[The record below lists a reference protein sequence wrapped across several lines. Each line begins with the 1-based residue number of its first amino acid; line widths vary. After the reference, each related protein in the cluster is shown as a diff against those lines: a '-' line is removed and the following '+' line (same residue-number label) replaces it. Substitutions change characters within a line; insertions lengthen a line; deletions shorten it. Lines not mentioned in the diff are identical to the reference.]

1 MMKMNYFDYN
11 YFDFLGVIMNT
22 FTRRQFITSVVA
34 TTALFP
40 LSNLFAGKKSL
51 TSKENEKLKICIFS
65 KHLQWLDYQA
75 MGKTAAELGFDGV
88 DLTVRPGGHVLPEN
102 VEKDLPKAVAAVK
115 KAGIQVPMMA
125 TGITDPKSPQTKT
138 ILKLASQL
146 GIKYYRLGYFKYD
159 KTQSIPERLFQI
171 QSIIKGLLELNK
183 KYKICGDYQNHA
195 GNNRYGAA
203 IWDLW
208 ETMKDMDTSY
218 IGCQFDVRHATVEGG
233 NSWPVDFR
241 LVAPFTHTI
250 VVKDF
255 YWQKSNGKWKAVSCP
270 LGEGMVD
277 FKHYFKLVKKA
288 RFSGPITVHYEYP
301 LGGANKGKRELTIPK
316 NEVLSAMRKDLKK
329 LKEWLKEAEL
339 L

>member
-1 MMKMNYFDYN
+1 MNK
-11 YFDFLGVIMNT
+11 IS
-22 FTRRQFITSVVA
+22 RRQFVSSVSTA
-34 TTALFP
+34 AALFP
-40 LSNLFAGKKSL
+40 LSNLLTNKKLLFNPEIKKS
-51 TSKENEKLKICIFS
+51 KICIFS
-65 KHLQWLDYQA
+65 KHLQWLDYEA
-75 MGKTAAELGFDGV
+75 MGETAAELGFDGV

-102 VEKDLPKAVAAVK
+102 VEQNLPKAVDAVK

-125 TGITDPKSPQTKT
+125 TGITDAKDPRTT
-138 ILKLASQL
+138 IILKLASQL
-146 GIKYYRLGYFKYD
+146 GIKFYRLGYYGYD
-159 KTQSIPERLFQI
+159 ESQPIPERLLEI
-171 QSIIKGLLELNK
+171 QSKLKGLLELNK

-208 ETMKDMDTSY
+208 ETMKNLDTEY

-255 YWQKSNGKWKAVSCP
+255 FWKKNNGNWKAVSCP

-277 FKHYFKLVKKA
+277 FKHYFKLLKKSG
-288 RFSGPITVHYEYP
+288 FSGPITVHYEYP
-301 LGGANKGKRELTIPK
+301 LGGANKGKTKITLPK
-316 NEVLSAMRKDLKK
+316 KDVLLAMRKDLIK
-329 LKEWLKEAEL
+329 LKEWLKEADVI
-339 L
+339 